1 MRSPCCRDCKG
12 RNRVSVCSIFARTH
26 GAGPSNS
33 RAHRTRYPRRIHATT
48 RRRRKKKKKDAGLA
62 ESCLFCAGLQL
73 EERSFCA
80 CCLNGRERRE
90 RVWTPEGFLFSALDF
105 SAFCFGRFV
114 TRPQSACCDSSNH
127 NSRVRLA
134 ITRDELFY
142 FGALLDKQA
151 ECIMTGVK
159 EPLV

>member
-1 MRSPCCRDCKG
+1 MIAKG
-12 RNRVSVCSIFARTH
+12 GTGSQCAASLRGRTELAHPTAARTGH
-26 GAGPSNS
+26 GTQGAYTQQQEGEEK
-33 RAHRTRYPRRIHATT
+33 
-48 RRRRKKKKKDAGLA
+48 KKKKKDAGLA

-105 SAFCFGRFV
+105 SALCFGRFV